1 MEASVPLSRNHP
13 EGRKAM
19 TNVVEGNFDNIV
31 EEAKKELLEERTKAA
46 KGSIKNKLRDIANA
60 KRVLRNLEE
69 ELEVL
74 VRDLRD

>member
-1 MEASVPLSRNHP
+1 
-13 EGRKAM
+13 M